1 MKVLKSPMKI
11 GLFFFTSR
19 MIKKVSFEPYVPQA
33 ALAYCERLYQNN
45 NFDFFLSRPRRTR
58 LGDFTIKPGF
68 IPRITVNINLNPYN
82 FLITYLH
89 EVAHYNVYQK
99 FKRPF
104 KKRVAPHGSEW
115 KKEFYL
121 LLQPVMNEEVFP
133 LDILTPLLHYAM
145 NPKASTGGD
154 QILYN
159 SLKKYDDPSV
169 NVNKTALIHLNE
181 GTDFVFQN
189 RLFIRGSVRRTRVLC
204 TDKVSQRRYTI
215 PAHALVEAC

>member
-1 MKVLKSPMKI
+1 
-11 GLFFFTSR
+11 
-19 MIKKVSFEPYVPQA
+19 MIKKVSLQLYVPQA
-33 ALAYCERLYQNN
+33 ALAYCEHLYQSS

-68 IPRITVNINLNPYN
+68 TPRITVNINLNPYN

-89 EVAHYNVYQK
+89 EIAHFVVYQK
-99 FKRPF
+99 YKSPF
-104 KKRVAPHGSEW
+104 KKRVAPHGIEW
-115 KKEFYL
+115 KREFNL
-121 LLQPVMNEEVFP
+121 LLQPVMNEQVFP
-133 LDILTPLLHYAM
+133 AEVLSPLMNYAV
-145 NPKASTGGD
+145 NPKASTGAD

-159 SLKKYDDPSV
+159 ALKKFDDPSA
-169 NVNKTALIHLNE
+169 NINKTALIHLNE
-181 GTDFVFQN
+181 GANFVFHD